1 MAERAAFDNEKYIRE
16 QASFI
21 RERMRRF
28 DGRLYLEFGG
38 KILADF
44 HAARVL
50 PGYDPNVKVRLLKEL
65 ERDAEIIL
73 CIHAGAIEHR
83 KVRADY
89 GITYDADAMRLIDDL
104 GEWGL
109 SVPSVVVTR
118 WEGQSAAKAFKTKLE
133 NRGVRVYTHTPTRGY
148 PTDLDLI
155 VSEEGYGA
163 NPRIETTK
171 PLVVVTGP
179 GPGSGKLA
187 TCLSQVYHDH
197 RQGQRAMYAKFETFP
212 IWSLPLKHPVNIAYE
227 AATLDLKD
235 FNLIDPF
242 HLEATGE
249 AAVNYNRDV
258 EAFPI
263 LRAILERITGGEG
276 AYRSPTEMGV
286 NRAGFAIVDD
296 EACREAAKQEVVRR
310 YLRCES
316 EYMMGMADKASLEK
330 ADLLLKELGI
340 GPDYRPVVP
349 AARAVAA
356 EATAARAAASLA
368 EKAASSSGAP
378 GSGGSEQAAG
388 SGAVSC
394 GAALELPSGEIVT
407 GKNSSLLHAATAAI
421 VNGAKRL
428 AGLPDSIHLLSPI
441 VIESIARLKREILHG
456 KSASLDVDELLIAL
470 SIGAALTPM
479 VQTCV
484 DQLPRLRGCQMHLT
498 HVPTPG
504 DEAGLR
510 KLGINLTSDP
520 VFASKRLFVE

>member
-1 MAERAAFDNEKYIRE
+1 MAGKAAFDNEKYIAE
-16 QASFI
+16 QAAYI

-38 KILADF
+38 KLLADF

-50 PGYDPNVKVRLLKEL
+50 PGYDPNVKIRLLKEL
-65 ERDAEIIL
+65 ERDAEILL

-83 KVRADY
+83 KIRADY
-89 GITYDADAMRLIDDL
+89 GITYDADAMKLIDDL

-109 SVPSVVVTR
+109 SVSAVVITR
-118 WEGQSAAKAFKTKLE
+118 WEGQSAASAFKTKLE
-133 NRGVRVYTHTPTRGY
+133 NRGFRVYTHTPTKGY
-148 PTDLDLI
+148 PTDIDRI

-179 GPGSGKLA
+179 GPGSGKMA
-187 TCLSQVYHDH
+187 TCLSQVFHDH
-197 RQGQRAMYAKFETFP
+197 RRGVRAMYAKFETFP
-212 IWSLPLKHPVNIAYE
+212 IWSLPLKHPVNVAYE
-227 AATLDLKD
+227 AATLDLRD

-258 EAFPI
+258 ESFPI
-263 LRAILERITGGEG
+263 LKAILERITGGEG
-276 AYRSPTEMGV
+276 VYRSPTEMGV

-296 EACREAAKQEVVRR
+296 ETCREAAKQEVVRR
-310 YLRCES
+310 YLRCAS
-316 EYMMGMADKASLEK
+316 EYMMGMADKAAFEK

-340 GPDYRPVVP
+340 GPEYRRVVP
-349 AARAVAA
+349 AARKAA
-356 EATAARAAASLA
+356 EAARLAAAEAARSPETAA
-368 EKAASSSGAP
+368 SGSKGIAP
-378 GSGGSEQAAG
+378 
-388 SGAVSC
+388 VFC

-407 GKNSSLLHAATAAI
+407 GKNTKLLHAATAAVI
-421 VNGAKRL
+421 NGAKRL
-428 AGLPDSIHLLSPI
+428 GGVPHAIPLLSPL
-441 VIESIARLKREILHG
+441 VIESVARLKREILRG
-456 KSASLDVDELLIAL
+456 TNASLDVDEALIAL
-470 SIGAALTPM
+470 SISATLTPM
-479 VQTCV
+479 VQACV
-484 DQLPRLRGCQMHLT
+484 DELHCLRGCQMHLT

-520 VFASKRLFVE
+520 VYASKRLFVE

>member
-1 MAERAAFDNEKYIRE
+1 MTGKAAFDNDKYIAE
-16 QASFI
+16 QASYI

-83 KVRADY
+83 KIRADY
-89 GITYDADAMRLIDDL
+89 GITYDADAMKLIDDL

-109 SVPSVVVTR
+109 SVSAVVVTR
-118 WEGQSAAKAFKTKLE
+118 WEGQAAARAFKTKLE
-133 NRGVRVYTHTPTRGY
+133 NRGIPVFTHEPTRGY

-163 NPRIETTK
+163 NPRIATTK

-179 GPGSGKLA
+179 GPGSGKMA
-187 TCLSQVYHDH
+187 TCLSQVYHDQRLGH
-197 RQGQRAMYAKFETFP
+197 RAMYAKFETFP
-212 IWSLPLKHPVNIAYE
+212 IWNLPLKHPVNIAYE

-249 AAVNYNRDV
+249 ASVNYNRDV
-258 EAFPI
+258 ESFPI
-263 LRAILERITGGEG
+263 LEAILERITGHAG

-286 NRAGFAIVDD
+286 NRAGFAIRDD

-310 YLRCES
+310 YLRSAS
-316 EYMMGMADKASLEK
+316 EYMMGMADRASLEK

-340 GPDYRPVVP
+340 GPEYRAVVP
-349 AARAVAA
+349 AARAA
-356 EATAARAAASLA
+356 AARAA
-368 EKAASSSGAP
+368 ERAAAA
-378 GSGGSEQAAG
+378 QAADPG
-388 SGAVSC
+388 PARGAEAPATAFC
-394 GAALELPSGEIVT
+394 GAALALSPGEIVT
-407 GKNSSLLHAATAAI
+407 GKNSALLHAATAAI
-421 VNGAKRL
+421 VNGIKRL
-428 AGLPDSIHLLSPI
+428 AGVPDSIPLLSPL
-441 VIESIARLKREILHG
+441 VIESIARLKREILRG

-470 SIGAALTPM
+470 SIGAASTPM
-479 VQTCV
+479 VQACV
-484 DQLPRLRGCQMHLT
+484 DQLPKLRGCQMHLT

-520 VFASKRLFVE
+520 VYASKRLFVE

>member
-1 MAERAAFDNEKYIRE
+1 MAGSVGFDNEMYIRE
-16 QASFI
+16 QAEFI

-65 ERDAEIIL
+65 QRDAEIVL

-83 KVRADY
+83 KIRADY
-89 GITYDADAMRLIDDL
+89 GITYDADAMKLMDDL

-109 SVPSVVVTR
+109 AVSAVVITR
-118 WEGQSAAKAFKTKLE
+118 WEGQPAAQTFKTKLE
-133 NRGVRVYTHTPTRGY
+133 NRGVRVYTHTPTKGY

-163 NPRIETTK
+163 NPRIEVSK

-187 TCLSQVYHDH
+187 TCLSQVYHDS
-197 RQGQRAMYAKFETFP
+197 RLGQRAMYAKFETFP
-212 IWSLPLKHPVNIAYE
+212 IWNLPLRHPVNVAYE
-227 AATLDLKD
+227 AATLDLRD

-249 AAVNYNRDV
+249 TAVNYNRDV

-263 LRAILERITGGEG
+263 LRAILERITGGSG
-276 AYRSPTEMGV
+276 VYRSPTEMGV

-296 EACREAAKQEVVRR
+296 EACREASKQEVVRR
-310 YLRCES
+310 YLRCAC
-316 EYMMGMADKASLEK
+316 EYMMGMADKAALEK

-340 GPDYRPVVP
+340 GPEYRPVVP
-349 AARAVAA
+349 AARA
-356 EATAARAAASLA
+356 AASRAA
-368 EKAASSSGAP
+368 EKAKAASTSSD
-378 GSGGSEQAAG
+378 QT
-388 SGAVSC
+388 VFC
-394 GAALELPSGEIVT
+394 GAALELPSGQIVT
-407 GKNSSLLHAATAAI
+407 GRNSDLLHAATAAI
-421 VNGAKRL
+421 VNGAKVL
-428 AGLPDSIHLLSPI
+428 AGVPDSIPLLSPL
-441 VIESIARLKREILHG
+441 VIESIARLKRDILHG

-484 DQLPRLRGCQMHLT
+484 DQLPKLRGCQMHLT

-520 VFASKRLFVE
+520 AFASKRLFVE

>member
-1 MAERAAFDNEKYIRE
+1 MADKAAFDNEKYIRE
-16 QASFI
+16 QASYI

-65 ERDAEIIL
+65 ERDAEIVL

-109 SVPSVVVTR
+109 PVSAVVVTR

-197 RQGQRAMYAKFETFP
+197 RLGQRAMYAKFETFP

-249 AAVNYNRDV
+249 TSINYNRDV

-263 LRAILERITGGEG
+263 LKAILERITDDGD

-296 EACREAAKQEVVRR
+296 GACREAAKQEVVRR

-316 EYMMGMADKASLEK
+316 EYMMGMADKAALEK

-340 GPDYRPVVP
+340 GPEYRPAVP
-349 AARAVAA
+349 AARAVAVKA
-356 EATAARAAASLA
+356 AAAARAAA
-368 EKAASSSGAP
+368 GP
-378 GSGGSEQAAG
+378 GGSGQP
-388 SGAVSC
+388 AVFC

-407 GKNSSLLHAATAAI
+407 GKNSDLLHAATAAI
-421 VNGAKRL
+421 VNGAKAL
-428 AGLPDSIHLLSPI
+428 AGVPDPIPLLSPL

-470 SIGAALTPM
+470 SISAALTPM
-479 VQTCV
+479 VQGCV

-498 HVPTPG
+498 HIPTPG

-520 VFASKRLFVE
+520 AFASKRLFVE